1 MEFTTTE
8 RGARKLLKDGYVYL
22 FKKNLANGITSWEYK
37 LRRKGECRASVRLD
51 ELDNFVDQ
59 VEEHAHPPSATTCE
73 TTKIKENI
81 KRRARDSLD
90 NPRKTVSAKVQN
102 VSEAVAVNLPSFDRF
117 GRNIRS
123 QRQNRHRHP
132 NPNPRGSLFM
142 IAVLVMKRGY

>member
-1 MEFTTTE
+1 M
-8 RGARKLLKDGYVYL
+8 YIYS
-22 FKKNLANGITSWEYK
+22 KKNLANGITSWEYK

-132 NPNPRGSLFM
+132 NPNPRGFLFM
-142 IAVLVMKRGY
+142 IEVLVMKRGY